1 MEGEKRKHK
10 YTMDPEL
17 PQFIQAKVNALNM
30 SDVSIWPGASLAL
43 VKGASPFQFCI
54 TLALRVLRGA
64 N

>member
-1 MEGEKRKHK
+1 
-10 YTMDPEL
+10 MDPEL